1 MSIIKLAGGSGIG
14 FDMAVDPPRS
24 GDSVRKVS
32 PKEIFDGNR
41 PVDQHEKPH
50 ANIDAESSKE
60 EDKKLFEA
68 IIDEIRQELKV
79 DERQVEFS
87 YKPDVREMV
96 VTVKDKTSGNIIRQI
111 PEEYVL
117 KIMEKFQISGKI
129 EGLLINDKV

>member
-14 FDMAVDPPRS
+14 FDMTVDPPRS

-32 PKEIFDGNR
+32 QKEIFDVNR
-41 PVDQHEKPH
+41 QVDQHEKTQG
-50 ANIDAESSKE
+50 NIDAESSKE

-68 IIDEIRQELKV
+68 VIDEIRQELKV

-87 YKPDVREMV
+87 YNPEIRQMM
-96 VTVKDKTSGNIIRQI
+96 VTVTDKNSGSVIRQI

-117 KIMEKFQISGKI
+117 KIIEKFQISGKI